1 MKYAAVQAAFGPAT
15 SSSQICNYL
24 ARREGE
30 SFMKRFS
37 ILFIVAF
44 FFGMIHSTAFADSM
58 DYHLVVLDPPIP
70 NNPIFSTSF
79 SFSFV
84 PCQQGE
90 LPTGVTAE
98 GCFEGTND
106 SGQAWKSLQLTFA
119 ATDGIAPGTGQ
130 TADCSPAPTNNFF
143 SNANCPANPVNGL
156 FVLTFTGGSIPSGE
170 GPSSTFLIAEDG
182 VDPAAFPTGNALAN
196 APEPSSYLLMLTGT
210 LFLGFICS
218 PKLRQ
223 IIHG

>member
-1 MKYAAVQAAFGPAT
+1 MKLF
-15 SSSQICNYL
+15 
-24 ARREGE
+24 R
-30 SFMKRFS
+30 
-37 ILFIVAF
+37 ILLIVAA
-44 FFGMIHSTAFADSM
+44 FFGMTHSAALADPI
-58 DYHLVVLDPPIP
+58 DFHLQVLDPPIP

-79 SFSFV
+79 TFSFV
-84 PCQQGE
+84 PCQPGE
-90 LPTGVTAE
+90 LPIGVTAE

-143 SNANCPANPVNGL
+143 STATCPANPINGM
-156 FVLTFTGGSIPSGE
+156 FVLNFTGGSIPSGE

-182 VDPAAFPTGNALAN
+182 VDPADFPMGSAVAN

-210 LFLGFICS
+210 LFLGFIYS

-223 IIHG
+223 MIHG